1 MSIVMRI
8 LGYIQ
13 DKIKQY
19 EANRAIKV
27 QEQLVLPKYLALQDI
42 INKIDLL
49 NLVCNEMLLSDIK
62 YDDKYKIWVVI
73 NDLIGLKNCA
83 LRSIERID
91 CGRIEPEID
100 HYIKSYNK
108 RIKDFCKKYNAI
120 EKLRS
125 KISAPVSDD

>member
-73 NDLIGLKNCA
+73 NDLIGLKNCT

-91 CGRIEPEID
+91 CGRIEPDID
-100 HYIKSYNK
+100 YHIKSYNK
-108 RIKDFCKKYNAI
+108 MIKDLCKKYNAI